1 MSRLGLTRDKIYK
14 TVARQLHGVVP
25 CWVCGQHV
33 LPAAAT
39 LEHIV
44 PLCEGATRTWPTW
57 PSATKSV
64 TASATP
70 KARCRWRALR
80 LGRWGGAAD
89 RTELAAKSVP
99 QAPSSDKSTCGA
111 SKICWIMASMASAR
125 GLARPPCKQLAKN
138 LVCKSA
144 SLSGWSAPPLK

>member
-44 PLCEGATRTWPTW
+44 PLSEGGNSHQTNLAISHEVCNGQRH
-57 PSATKSV
+57 AKGRV
-64 TASATP
+64 TEAQAAP
-70 KARCRWRALR
+70 GQVAR
-80 LGRWGGAAD
+80 AA
-89 RTELAAKSVP
+89 
-99 QAPSSDKSTCGA
+99 
-111 SKICWIMASMASAR
+111 
-125 GLARPPCKQLAKN
+125 
-138 LVCKSA
+138 
-144 SLSGWSAPPLK
+144 

>member
-44 PLCEGATRTWPTW
+44 PLCEGGNSHLANLAISHEVCNGQRH
-57 PSATKSV
+57 AKG
-64 TASATP
+64 
-70 KARCRWRALR
+70 R
-80 LGRWGGAAD
+80 LTEAQAAPGQVV
-89 RTELAAKSVP
+89 RVP
-99 QAPSSDKSTCGA
+99 
-111 SKICWIMASMASAR
+111 
-125 GLARPPCKQLAKN
+125 
-138 LVCKSA
+138 
-144 SLSGWSAPPLK
+144 